1 MRTRPTS
8 PWGVTVNL
16 RSGII
21 GPTVGFDTSG
31 VPARGGSA
39 QKVRDITI
47 SDCTENEYNFVKATA
62 HQSETMHVFQNE
74 DTRVRLCTFTH
85 GRALHPCPHDRDSKI
100 YDIDVP

>member
-1 MRTRPTS
+1 M
-8 PWGVTVNL
+8 GGQLKKYVTLPLVAVL
-16 RSGII
+16 KMKY
-21 GPTVGFDTSG
+21 T
-31 VPARGGSA
+31 
-39 QKVRDITI
+39 
-47 SDCTENEYNFVKATA
+47 FVKATA